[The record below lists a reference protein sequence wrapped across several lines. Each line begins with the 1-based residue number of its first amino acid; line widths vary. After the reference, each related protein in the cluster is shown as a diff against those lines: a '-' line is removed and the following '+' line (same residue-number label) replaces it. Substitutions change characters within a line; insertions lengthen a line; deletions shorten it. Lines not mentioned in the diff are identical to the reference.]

1 MTKSAAVLAFPDPD
15 PREVPEA
22 RRLEQA
28 LAKVSADARE
38 KARHYRDDTV
48 VPEGG
53 E

>member
-1 MTKSAAVLAFPDPD
+1 MTHSAAVLALPVPD

-28 LAKVSADARE
+28 LAKVRADARE
-38 KARHYRDDTV
+38 HARHYRDDTE